1 MAFASLSNRLIHTT
15 ANKTKVNSIAVGI
28 HLVSWILQFIGH
40 GKYEGRRPAL
50 LDNLVQALFL
60 APLFVWYECLFK
72 LGFYGELRKSV
83 EEGIEIEI
91 AKLKAGKGKGVVVDE
106 KKDGSL

>member
-83 EEGIEIEI
+83 EEGVEIEI
-91 AKLKAGKGKGVVVDE
+91 AKLKAGKGKEVVVDE